1 MQLTPQKNK
10 MNAAVGMNLARSAG
24 LLADCLGRV
33 VPRACQLADP
43 HAYKGCGQLT
53 PWQTM
58 ILMEILE
65 VGRRSP

>member
-1 MQLTPQKNK
+1 
-10 MNAAVGMNLARSAG
+10 MNLAGSAG
-24 LLADCLGRV
+24 SLADCLGRV
-33 VPRACQLADP
+33 VARVCQLADL

-65 VGRRSP
+65 VRRHSS

>member
-1 MQLTPQKNK
+1 
-10 MNAAVGMNLARSAG
+10 MNLALRSG
-24 LLADCLGRV
+24 LLADCLGSV
-33 VPRACQLADP
+33 VARACQLADAC
-43 HAYKGCGQLT
+43 AYKGCGQLT